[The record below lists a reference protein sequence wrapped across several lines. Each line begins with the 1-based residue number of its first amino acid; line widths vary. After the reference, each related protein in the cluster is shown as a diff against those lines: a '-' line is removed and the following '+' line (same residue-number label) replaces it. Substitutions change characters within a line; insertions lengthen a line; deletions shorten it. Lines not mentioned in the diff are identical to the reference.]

1 MTRILVVDDELDLLR
16 FVRRALEADGYQ
28 VLTASEGAEGL
39 RLAVTA
45 EPDLVVLDLL
55 MPGVDG
61 QAVLS
66 AVLAHD
72 PRMRV
77 LVLSATA
84 DVQARVACL
93 ERGAVDF
100 LAKPFAVR
108 ELLARVRSRLRIP
121 MPDSAPSHPVDV
133 LRVGCITLDLR
144 ARRMEVDG
152 RVSELSQREFLL
164 LQHLMRNAD
173 TVCSRQELLSEVWG
187 YDFDPATNVV
197 DVYVRRLR
205 AKLRKDLIQ
214 TVRNVGYQLQ
224 SA

>member
-1 MTRILVVDDELDLLR
+1 MTRILVVDDEPDLLR
-16 FVRRALEADGYQ
+16 FVRRALEAEGYQ
-28 VLTASEGAEGL
+28 VQTATDGADGL
-39 RLAVTA
+39 RLALTT
-45 EPDLVVLDLL
+45 EPDLIVLDLL

-66 AVLAHD
+66 AVLAQD
-72 PRMRV
+72 PDMRV

-84 DVQARVACL
+84 DVQARIACL

-108 ELLARVRSRLRIP
+108 ELLARVRSRLRP
-121 MPDSAPSHPVDV
+121 GGNGNHAADV
-133 LRVGCITLDLR
+133 LRVAGITLDLR
-144 ARRMEVDG
+144 ARRIQVDG
-152 RVSELSQREFLL
+152 RVTELSHREFLL
-164 LQHLMRNAD
+164 LHHLMRNAD
-173 TVCSRQELLSEVWG
+173 VVCSRQELLSEVWG

-197 DVYVRRLR
+197 DVYVGRLR

>member
-1 MTRILVVDDELDLLR
+1 MTRILVVDDEPDLLR
-16 FVRRALEADGYQ
+16 FVRRALEAEGYQ
-28 VLTASEGAEGL
+28 VQTATDGADGL
-39 RLAVTA
+39 RQALTT
-45 EPDLVVLDLL
+45 EPDLIVLDLL

-72 PRMRV
+72 PEMRV

-84 DVQARVACL
+84 DVQARIACL

-108 ELLARVRSRLRIP
+108 ELLARVRSRLR
-121 MPDSAPSHPVDV
+121 PDGNGNHTADV
-133 LRVGCITLDLR
+133 LRVGGVTLDLR
-144 ARRMEVDG
+144 ARRIQVDG
-152 RVSELSQREFLL
+152 RVTELSHREFLL
-164 LQHLMRNAD
+164 LQHLMRHPD
-173 TVCSRQELLSEVWG
+173 VVCSRQELLSEVWG

-197 DVYVRRLR
+197 DVYVGRLR

>member
-1 MTRILVVDDELDLLR
+1 MTRILVVDDEPDLLR
-16 FVRRALEADGYQ
+16 FVRRALEAEGYQ
-28 VLTASEGAEGL
+28 VQTATDGAEGL
-39 RLAVTA
+39 RLALTT
-45 EPDLVVLDLL
+45 EPDLIVLDLL

-72 PRMRV
+72 PEIRV

-84 DVQARVACL
+84 DVQARIACL

-108 ELLARVRSRLRIP
+108 ELLARVRSRLRSDINGNG
-121 MPDSAPSHPVDV
+121 SHADV
-133 LRVGCITLDLR
+133 LRVGQITLDMR
-144 ARRMEVDG
+144 ARRIQVDG
-152 RVSELSQREFLL
+152 RAIELSQREFLL
-164 LQHLMRNAD
+164 LQHLMRNANA
-173 TVCSRQELLSEVWG
+173 VCSRQELLSEVWG

-197 DVYVRRLR
+197 DVYVGRLR
-205 AKLRKDLIQ
+205 AKLRKDVIQ

-224 SA
+224 GA

>member
-1 MTRILVVDDELDLLR
+1 MTRILVVDDEPDLLR
-16 FVRRALEADGYQ
+16 FVRRALEAEGYQ
-28 VLTASEGAEGL
+28 VQTATDGGDGL
-39 RLAVTA
+39 RLALTT
-45 EPDLVVLDLL
+45 EPDLIVLDLL

-72 PRMRV
+72 PSTRV

-84 DVQARVACL
+84 DVQARIACL

-108 ELLARVRSRLRIP
+108 ELLARVRSRLRS
-121 MPDSAPSHPVDV
+121 DGNGNQVADV
-133 LRVGCITLDLR
+133 LRVGGITLDLR
-144 ARRMEVDG
+144 ARRIQVDG
-152 RVSELSQREFLL
+152 RVSELSHREFLL
-164 LQHLMRNAD
+164 LLHLMRHAD
-173 TVCSRQELLSEVWG
+173 VVCSRQELLSEVWG

-197 DVYVRRLR
+197 DVYVGRLR